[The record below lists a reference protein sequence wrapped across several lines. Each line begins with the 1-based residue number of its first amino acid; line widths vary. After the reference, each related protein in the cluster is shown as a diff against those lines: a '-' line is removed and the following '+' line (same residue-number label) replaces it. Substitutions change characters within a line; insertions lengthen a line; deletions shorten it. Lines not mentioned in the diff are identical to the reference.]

1 MKIGIILGRFSG
13 MSIFE
18 LSLDP
23 HSPGTWP
30 GVRSL
35 DLSNVKYNTAEGHA
49 EDPWCSSSTKARC
62 QTKACPWI
70 AVHRLGQGAGSIF
83 TRGNLKRFFDGRGQL
98 FLCKAGLFFGRRFFL
113 PNLFPSTLGR
123 YASTRRH
130 STLCFH
136 SGLYRSP
143 LHLPFMINAGIP
155 EIRRLSCLLDTY
167 RSNVALPTV

>member
-1 MKIGIILGRFSG
+1 MRSEGFSYRVIMVDQRRIVTDKSIVKPFFTQIQNENSVKIGIILGRFSG
-13 MSIFE
+13 MSVFE

-70 AVHRLGQGAGSIF
+70 AVHRLG
-83 TRGNLKRFFDGRGQL
+83 
-98 FLCKAGLFFGRRFFL
+98 
-113 PNLFPSTLGR
+113 P
-123 YASTRRH
+123 Y
-130 STLCFH
+130 
-136 SGLYRSP
+136 
-143 LHLPFMINAGIP
+143 LHAVVI
-155 EIRRLSCLLDTY
+155 
-167 RSNVALPTV
+167 